1 MIQVS
6 YHCPECNAA
15 CGASVREGA
24 LEPLSCRNC
33 AAQLVPPADAIRD
46 GRVAHCL
53 VCPSTE
59 LYVRKDFSQRTGV
72 AIVVVG
78 LAASCI
84 AWFYRHFQVTYAI
97 LFATALLDAG
107 LYLLRGSLLQCYRC
121 QAEYRGLADLQGGE
135 PFRLETHEKHRQ
147 QAARLAEGHSASNR

>member
-1 MIQVS
+1 MEVN
-6 YHCPECNAA
+6 YHCPECSAVNNAA
-15 CGASVREGA
+15 VREGGLA
-24 LEPLSCRNC
+24 PLSCVNC
-33 AAQLVPPADAIRD
+33 DAQLVPPSDAILD
-46 GRVAHCL
+46 GRVVHCL

-78 LAASCI
+78 LGASCI
-84 AWFYRHFQVTYAI
+84 GWFYRHFQVTYAI

-135 PFRLETHEKHRQ
+135 PFRLETHEKYRQ
-147 QAARLAEGHSASNR
+147 QAARLAEGRPASQR